1 MNPIYDA
8 LQKYKNDGIY
18 PFHMP
23 GHKQGRGLNIADIMQ
38 IDITEIDGVD
48 NLHNAKGVIL
58 KSQELT
64 AQLFGAEQTF
74 FLVNGSSSG
83 IIASILTVCNTDDLL
98 LVARNCHKSVYSGMI
113 FSGAMPIYVEPE
125 IIEPYGLAGSLP
137 VKEIER
143 VLLNKNIKG
152 VLITSPTYE
161 GLTSDIKA
169 IADIV
174 HSHNIVLIVDEA
186 HGAHFKFHNIFPK
199 TALEQGADIVIQS
212 LHKTLPSLTQ
222 TALLHVQGTRV
233 DREILKQMLS
243 MVQSSSPSYIL
254 MSSIDLCRTQISKR
268 KFDIFVNRLNKF
280 RDSLKNTKALKLLE
294 FSQSDISK
302 IIIYC
307 CTNDITGSEFDTLL
321 RKKYKIQ
328 MEMHGNNH
336 LVGITTIA
344 DSEEAFQILLN
355 AIYKIDKNLEYTEP
369 KIEYRQYTKPKVYFS
384 PRQAMYAPKTS
395 IPIQHSIGEICGEFI
410 IPYPPGIPIVAPG
423 EFITEEIINIIY
435 KYKKNSISILGTKD
449 YNQDT
454 IQIVTYSHH
463 LR

>member
-1 MNPIYDA
+1 
-8 LQKYKNDGIY
+8 
-18 PFHMP
+18 MP
-23 GHKQGRGLNIADIMQ
+23 GHKQGRGLNIADTME
-38 IDITEIDGVD
+38 IDITEVDGVD

-83 IIASILTVCNTDDLL
+83 IIASILAVCNTDDLL

-113 FSGAMPIYVEPE
+113 FAGAIPIYVEPE
-125 IIEPYGLAGSLP
+125 IIEPYGLAGYLA
-137 VKEIER
+137 VKEIEQ
-143 VLLNKNIKG
+143 VLLNKNIKA

-174 HSHNIVLIVDEA
+174 HNHNAVLIVDEA

-233 DREILKQMLS
+233 DREMLKQMLS

-254 MSSIDLCRTQISKR
+254 MSSIDLCRTQISKQ

-307 CTNDITGSEFDTLL
+307 CTNDMTGFHFDTLL

-328 MEMHGNNH
+328 MEMYGLHH

-344 DSEEAFQILLN
+344 DSEEAFVILSN
-355 AIYKIDKNLEYTEP
+355 AIYNIDKNLEYIEP
-369 KIEYRQYTKPKVYFS
+369 KIEYREYVKPKVYLS
-384 PRQAMYAPKTS
+384 PRQAMYAVKTTV
-395 IPIQHSIGEICGEFI
+395 PIQQSIGTISGEFI

-423 EFITEEIINIIY
+423 EFITEEIISIIY
-435 KYKKNSISILGTKD
+435 KYKKNSIPILGTKD

-454 IQIVTYSHH
+454 IQIIKKKGI
-463 LR
+463 LL